1 MISSYINLIF
11 QSVSPEDEYKFDLG
25 EEEYKDLKDYFIK
38 PQDIVLG
45 ETIGKGC
52 FGKLKVA
59 FLQTQINTPETKK
72 KKSSSLV
79 VVKFLIGM

>member
-1 MISSYINLIF
+1 MIF

-38 PQDIVLG
+38 PQAIVLG

-52 FGKLKVA
+52 FGKLKLA
-59 FLQTQINTPETKK
+59 FLQTQMNSPETKK
-72 KKSSSLV
+72 GVKKSSSLI